1 MLVRILN
8 VRRESLE
15 GMGVN
20 ADVKS
25 VTQDTQHE
33 NLKKCRV
40 QSKYAG
46 KVTDVYNGVVYIR
59 LSNGAN
65 AVAYACYDPSPQRQW
80 NVGEG

>member
-1 MLVRILN
+1 M
-8 VRRESLE
+8 RRDCLE
-15 GMGVN
+15 DMGVK

-46 KVTDVYNGVVYIR
+46 KVTDVRKGVVYIR
-59 LSNGAN
+59 LANGVN
-65 AVAYACYDPSPQRQW
+65 AVAHACHDYRTPATS
-80 NVGEG
+80 EEYKCA